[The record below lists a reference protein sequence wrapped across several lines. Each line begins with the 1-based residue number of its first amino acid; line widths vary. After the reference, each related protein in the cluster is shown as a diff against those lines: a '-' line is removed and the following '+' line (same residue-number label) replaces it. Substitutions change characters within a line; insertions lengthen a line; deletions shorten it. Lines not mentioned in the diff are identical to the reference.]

1 MQSVGQAL
9 ILDRDSPYPTR
20 GAIVNVSS
28 LAGLMGNGD
37 IPSYVATKHAVVG
50 LSTFRSAF
58 ACKMI
63 SNRCPG
69 RIEIR
74 CSGNP
79 RQRTVPRV
87 SERSSTVTWTKS
99 IG

>member
-50 LSTFRSAF
+50 LSKSVRSQ
-58 ACKMI
+58 I
-63 SNRCPG
+63 SWPFDPLLLAR
-69 RIEIR
+69 
-74 CSGNP
+74 
-79 RQRTVPRV
+79 
-87 SERSSTVTWTKS
+87 
-99 IG
+99 